1 MKMNNYNE
9 EFKKMIVEMY
19 EDGEPVSKLSD
30 EYDVSRPTIYD
41 WIKLYKTI
49 EISDDETTDL
59 NEVMLEL
66 EGIYISERTVGHYMK
81 DMDIASVYSRKH
93 KHAMNVKKR

>member
-1 MKMNNYNE
+1 MNNFND

-19 EDGEPVSKLSD
+19 EGGEPVSKLSD
-30 EYDVSRPTIYD
+30 EYNVSRPTIYN

-59 NEVMLEL
+59 NEVMKIKREMAKLKEENEVL
-66 EGIYISERTVGHYMK
+66 
-81 DMDIASVYSRKH
+81 
-93 KHAMNVKKR
+93 KKCITIFSKKQ

>member
-1 MKMNNYNE
+1 MNNFNE

-19 EDGEPVSKLSD
+19 EGGEPVSKLSD
-30 EYDVSRPTIYD
+30 EYNVSRPTIYN

-59 NEVMLEL
+59 NEVMKIKREMAKLKEENEVL
-66 EGIYISERTVGHYMK
+66 
-81 DMDIASVYSRKH
+81 
-93 KHAMNVKKR
+93 KKCITIFSKKQ

>member
-1 MKMNNYNE
+1 MNNFND

-19 EDGEPVSKLSD
+19 EGGEPVSKLSD
-30 EYDVSRPTIYD
+30 EYNVSRPKIYN

-59 NEVMLEL
+59 NEVMKIKREMAKLKEENEVL
-66 EGIYISERTVGHYMK
+66 
-81 DMDIASVYSRKH
+81 
-93 KHAMNVKKR
+93 KKCITIFSKKQ

>member
-1 MKMNNYNE
+1 MNNFNE

-19 EDGEPVSKLSD
+19 EGGELVSKLSD
-30 EYDVSRPTIYD
+30 EYNLSCPTIYN

-59 NEVMLEL
+59 NEVMKIKREMAKLKEENEVL
-66 EGIYISERTVGHYMK
+66 
-81 DMDIASVYSRKH
+81 
-93 KHAMNVKKR
+93 KKCITIFSKKQ

>member
-1 MKMNNYNE
+1 MNNFND

-19 EDGEPVSKLSD
+19 EGGEPVSKLSD
-30 EYDVSRPTIYD
+30 EYNVSCPKIYN

-59 NEVMLEL
+59 NEVMKIKREMAKLKEENEVL
-66 EGIYISERTVGHYMK
+66 
-81 DMDIASVYSRKH
+81 
-93 KHAMNVKKR
+93 KKCITIFSKKQ

>member
-1 MKMNNYNE
+1 MNNFND

-19 EDGEPVSKLSD
+19 EGGEPVSKLSD
-30 EYDVSRPTIYD
+30 EYNLSRPTIYN

-59 NEVMLEL
+59 NEVMKIKREMAKLKEENEVL
-66 EGIYISERTVGHYMK
+66 
-81 DMDIASVYSRKH
+81 
-93 KHAMNVKKR
+93 KKCITIFSKKQ

>member
-1 MKMNNYNE
+1 MNKFND

-19 EDGEPVSKLSD
+19 EGGEPVSKLSD
-30 EYDVSRPTIYD
+30 EYNLSRPTIYN

-59 NEVMLEL
+59 NEVMKIKREMAKLKEENEVL
-66 EGIYISERTVGHYMK
+66 
-81 DMDIASVYSRKH
+81 
-93 KHAMNVKKR
+93 KKCITIFSKKQ